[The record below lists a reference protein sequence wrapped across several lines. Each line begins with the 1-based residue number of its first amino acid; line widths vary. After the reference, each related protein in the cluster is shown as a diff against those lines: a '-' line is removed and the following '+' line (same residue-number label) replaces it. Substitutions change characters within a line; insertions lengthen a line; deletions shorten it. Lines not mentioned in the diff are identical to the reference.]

1 VNLGLTVVFAQS
13 IVIRCSARDLSYL
26 KKLRF
31 YSRAPA
37 TRRAQDVMQ
46 KLYTEPVAMYAMV
59 MTSSTVL
66 FQMDMPIVLGNFPNM
81 ASYI

>member
-13 IVIRCSARDLSYL
+13 IVTRCSARDLSYSR
-26 KKLRF
+26 KLRF

-37 TRRAQDVMQ
+37 ARRAQDVMQ
-46 KLYTEPVAMYAMV
+46 KLFTEPVAMYATV

-66 FQMDMPIVLGNFPNM
+66 FQIDIPIVLGKFPNM
-81 ASYI
+81 ASSI

>member
-1 VNLGLTVVFAQS
+1 
-13 IVIRCSARDLSYL
+13 
-26 KKLRF
+26 
-31 YSRAPA
+31 
-37 TRRAQDVMQ
+37 MQ